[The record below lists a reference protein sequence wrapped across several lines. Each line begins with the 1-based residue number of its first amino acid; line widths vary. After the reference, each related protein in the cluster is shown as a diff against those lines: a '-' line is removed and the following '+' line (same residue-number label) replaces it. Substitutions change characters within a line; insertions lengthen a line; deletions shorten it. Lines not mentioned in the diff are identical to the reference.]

1 MKVIGIDHLARVEG
15 NGGIHATID
24 GKVVSDVKFTINEGP
39 RLIEKLVLGRTPE
52 EDASMSP
59 RICAICT
66 CSHKNAVLRA
76 LENAMDVKI
85 SPKAYVLRE
94 LMHMGEFVES
104 HSLHTFYLA
113 LPDFL
118 GFPNAI
124 AMAAEYEFE
133 VKIALEMKHYGN
145 HIMKVTNGRFIHGE
159 NAIVGGFGK
168 WPTKDELMFI
178 KERAIQFMPFVY
190 KTVDLFC
197 GIEYPTSPVADT
209 HYVCCEPGNGKFG
222 FWGDEILISTGE
234 KFFRDDYQQ
243 VTNEFIVSHSYAK
256 HSRYQGNPF
265 TVGALARIVNLGG
278 RLEGEA
284 GKMYQ
289 KYYNESWKTN
299 PFYHNPSRTLEIMY
313 AFERIPVL
321 VDEFLKMEDTE
332 PAVPYTPRDGK
343 GTGLVEA
350 PRGLLIHHHEVTDGK
365 VSYADIVTPTAQNA
379 HDIERYGQI
388 AAQDFL
394 DAGKDDEAIRKHLDM
409 LVRAYDPCISCS
421 AHMAEIRTAPEN
433 DWKLRLAE
441 IQGQGDPLYIGVGN
455 SSLADDAAGIQL
467 AEALRDQGVSDVWL
481 ESEIE
486 ANDGLKTDS
495 DDRPLILLDAVDLQ
509 EAPGKVTL
517 LPMQIVLQNSALSHK
532 ILPVVSEVL
541 NYKQMRNA
549 YLLGIQAESLEQG
562 REMSPAVRSAIDQIL
577 KQLAN

>member
-1 MKVIGIDHLARVEG
+1 MKVVGIDHLARVEG

-76 LENAMDVKI
+76 LENAMDITI
-85 SPKAYVLRE
+85 SRKAYLLRE
-94 LMHMGEFVES
+94 IMHMGEFVES

-124 AMAAEYEFE
+124 AMASEYGFE

-159 NAIVGGFGK
+159 NAVVGGFGK
-168 WPTKDELMFI
+168 WPTREELLFI
-178 KERAIQFMPFVY
+178 KERALQFMPFVF

-197 GIEYPTSPVADT
+197 GIDYPGVPVAET
-209 HYVCCEPGNGKFG
+209 QYMCCEPGDDKYG

-234 KFFRDDYQQ
+234 KYFRDDYTK
-243 VTNEFIVSHSYAK
+243 VTNEFVVPHSFAK
-256 HSRYQGNPF
+256 HSLYNGNAY
-265 TVGALARIVNLGG
+265 TVGPLARIVNLGE
-278 RLEGEA
+278 RLQGET
-284 GKMYQ
+284 GKMFQ
-289 KYYNESWKTN
+289 KYYNDSWKTN
-299 PFYHNPSRTLEIMY
+299 PFYHNPSRALEIMF
-313 AFERIPVL
+313 AFERIPEL
-321 VDEFLKMEDTE
+321 VDEFLKLEDE
-332 PAVPYTPRDGK
+332 APRKEYTPKDGK

-365 VSYADIVTPTAQNA
+365 VSFADIITPTAQNA
-379 HDIERYGQI
+379 ADIERYGHI
-388 AAQDFL
+388 AAQALL
-394 DAGKDDEAIRKHLDM
+394 DQGKGDEDIRRHLDIV
-409 LVRAYDPCISCS
+409 VRAYDPCISCS
-421 AHMAEIRTAPEN
+421 AHMAKIRNAPEN
-433 DWKLRLAE
+433 DWQLRLAE
-441 IQGQGDPLYIGVGN
+441 VKDQGSPVFIGIGN
-455 SSLADDAAGIQL
+455 PSLGDDAAGIEMARAMKQ
-467 AEALRDQGVSDVWL
+467 QGVENVWL

-486 ANDGLKTDS
+486 ENDGLGTEDNGQ
-495 DDRPLILLDAVDLQ
+495 PFILLDAVDLQ
-509 EAPGKVTL
+509 ETPGKVTL

-532 ILPVVSEVL
+532 ILPIVSEVL
-541 NYKQMRNA
+541 NPRQMQNA
-549 YLLGIQAESLEQG
+549 YLLGIQAGSLVEG
-562 REMSPAVRSAIDQIL
+562 EGISPSVLQAMERVLR
-577 KQLAN
+577 QLSN